1 MSFNIKKMRK
11 FLLLLAGSTRLLT
24 RVTQQGEQALIDN
37 FFKVNACTNISL
49 KRVTIAVIQPGLKS
63 NPESCNE
70 FLRKL
75 RITFM
80 AKRKKMD
87 PFPYALSLLGTKT

>member
-49 KRVTIAVIQPGLKS
+49 KRVIHRGDSTRVKKQPGVV
-63 NPESCNE
+63 
-70 FLRKL
+70 
-75 RITFM
+75 
-80 AKRKKMD
+80 
-87 PFPYALSLLGTKT
+87 